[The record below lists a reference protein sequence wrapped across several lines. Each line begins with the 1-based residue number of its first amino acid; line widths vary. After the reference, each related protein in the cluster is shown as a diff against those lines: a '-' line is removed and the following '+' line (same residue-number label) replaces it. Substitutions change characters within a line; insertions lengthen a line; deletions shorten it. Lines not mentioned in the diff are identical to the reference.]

1 METYLLTAALAALI
15 LTVGGLALTS
25 LHGLRGELR
34 ELRGELRELRG
45 ELRALDVRVGRLEQ
59 RVARIEG
66 LIEGLLRPVDSS
78 SLATGD
84 PLAAQNAP
92 R

>member
-25 LHGLRGELR
+25 LHG
-34 ELRGELRELRG
+34 LRGELRELRG

-78 SLATGD
+78 SLATGG